1 LPAAKNKK
9 DNTDDLF
16 HSLDLHCLHS
26 PKKSNL
32 LYFGEVLEYTPTIP
46 KPTLTSAFHQKKNR
60 SHPPPHH
67 QQDHPNSKK
76 ESYFRHRESN
86 PGRAGAW

>member
-1 LPAAKNKK
+1 MLTAAKNKK

-16 HSLDLHCLHS
+16 HSLHLHCLHS

-32 LYFGEVLEYTPTIP
+32 LYFGEVLEYTPAVPKATAPPKKIP
-46 KPTLTSAFHQKKNR
+46 
-60 SHPPPHH
+60 SHPPPHY

-86 PGRAGAW
+86 PGLAGAW